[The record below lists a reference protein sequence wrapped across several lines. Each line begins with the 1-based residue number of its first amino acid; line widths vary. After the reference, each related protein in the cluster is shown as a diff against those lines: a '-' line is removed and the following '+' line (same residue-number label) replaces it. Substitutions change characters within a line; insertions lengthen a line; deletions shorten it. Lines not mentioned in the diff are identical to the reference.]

1 MDFPKRIEQLLS
13 ALSMN
18 QTAFAKALGVSRGI
32 ISEFSSGAREPS
44 KDFLFGISKLGV
56 SLDWFLTGEGPMFI
70 HLQDSVPNEKWE
82 TVSHLDQAEKNEPV
96 SHLDEAEK
104 NDTRSLL
111 NDHNK
116 NETVSHF
123 HAIPDH
129 GGDLAEEFQPAAVL
143 KSGTRLMGRRKI
155 EVAMEEADHRV
166 GFVAYIAQPVS
177 AGPGR
182 DMEALYETARLPVM
196 LDFIYP
202 WRPDQ
207 VIALQV
213 RGDSMTGVGIFD
225 FDIVLYVPTR
235 REKDEGDGIYVIS
248 VDNKMLVK
256 RLEFDLFNGH
266 IRIISENE
274 RYSPKEL
281 RGEDSDRMTIE
292 GKVIGWLHR
301 HPY

>member
-1 MDFPKRIEQLLS
+1 MTQKAFSEKL
-13 ALSMN
+13 N
-18 QTAFAKALGVSRGI
+18 TAQRN
-32 ISEFSSGAREPS
+32 
-44 KDFLFGISKLGV
+44 ISKYETGLTSIPDEIEELLARDG
-56 SLDWFLTGEGPMFI
+56 LNLHWLATGEGPMFI
-70 HLQDSVPNEKWE
+70 HSQDPAPDEKSE
-82 TVSHLDQAEKNEPV
+82 TVLHLNEESKCSTV
-96 SHLDEAEK
+96 LHLEDEAK
-104 NDTRSLL
+104 RD
-111 NDHNK
+111 
-116 NETVSHF
+116 TVSRF
-123 HAIPDH
+123 HAIPDR

-155 EVAMEEADHRV
+155 EVAMEEADPRV
-166 GFVAYIAQPVS
+166 GFVAYVAQPVS

-182 DMEALYETARLPVM
+182 DLEALYETARLPVM

>member
-1 MDFPKRIEQLLS
+1 MTQKAFSEKL
-13 ALSMN
+13 N
-18 QTAFAKALGVSRGI
+18 TAQRN
-32 ISEFSSGAREPS
+32 
-44 KDFLFGISKLGV
+44 ISKYETGLTSIPDEIEELLARDG
-56 SLDWFLTGEGPMFI
+56 LNLHWLATGEGPMFI
-70 HLQDSVPNEKWE
+70 HSQDPAPDVKNDTVSYLDEAGKGE
-82 TVSHLDQAEKNEPV
+82 TVSHLDEAGKWDAV
-96 SHLDEAEK
+96 SHLGDQV
-104 NDTRSLL
+104 R
-111 NDHNK
+111 

-123 HAIPDH
+123 DAIPDH

-155 EVAMEEADHRV
+155 EVAMEAADPRV
-166 GFVAYIAQPVS
+166 GFVAYVAQPVS

-182 DMEALYETARLPVM
+182 DLEALYETARLPVM